1 MHLNRAL
8 LRIAPWIFWALAGM
22 AASASAQTNVRVT
35 RDQTT
40 IWTAD
45 FTETAAVVRAGTIP
59 DGYPPS
65 RRVVRGR
72 VPNGDRRQ
80 RMGVEVECRHQHQ
93 RARAGGAADRCRL
106 PAAHSWASSACGQ
119 FGYVRFAA
127 QQSFNAIL
135 GAPGGGFYGGGAE
148 VRVTNAF
155 LSASVERFEK
165 TGQRIL
171 VTDGE
176 VFALGIPDTITVMP
190 IAVSAGWRIARER
203 ATPYVGGGVGRILYA
218 EQASFTEP
226 SENVHSQYASYHV
239 LGGVEFRNEWV
250 ATAFEVQYT
259 RAPHT
264 HRRRRRVRSVP
275 GNESRRPGGP
285 HQGSGR
291 AIDKTRSS

>member
-1 MHLNRAL
+1 MSEATHMHLNRAL
-8 LRIAPWIFWALAGM
+8 LRIAPWIFWALAGT

-45 FTETAAVVRAGTIP
+45 FTETAAVVRAGTILT
-59 DGYPPS
+59 
-65 RRVVRGR
+65 VVRRHGDWYEVR
-72 VPNGDRRQ
+72 VPTAIGGSGWVLKSNVDTNTSAPAPVARPT
-80 RMGVEVECRHQHQ
+80 GV
-93 RARAGGAADRCRL
+93 
-106 PAAHSWASSACGQ
+106 ASPPRTLSIVGVGQ

-165 TGQRIL
+165 TGQRVL
-171 VTDGE
+171 VMDGE

-190 IAVSAGWRIARER
+190 IAVSAGWRMARER
-203 ATPYVGGGVGRILYA
+203 ATPYFGGGVGRILYR

-226 SENVHSQYASYHV
+226 SENVHTQYSSYHV

-264 HRRRRRVRSVP
+264 IGV
-275 GNESRRPGGP
+275 GGASAAFRETNL
-285 HQGSGR
+285 GGVVARIKVLVGR
-291 AIDKTRSS
+291 